1 MLVLA
6 NTGMR
11 HGTEALNLKWK
22 NLLWIKEEDQT
33 YLGLFVA
40 GKTGQRPL
48 IARDRAIRPLER
60 QLELNPNLKRQNLR

>member
-1 MLVLA
+1 VLRNYVLVLA

-22 NLLWIKEEDQT
+22 NLLWIKEEDQA

-40 GKTGQRPL
+40 GKTGHSQTPSGMCFTFVCL
-48 IARDRAIRPLER
+48 K
-60 QLELNPNLKRQNLR
+60 QL

>member
-1 MLVLA
+1 
-6 NTGMR
+6 MR

-48 IARDRAIRPLER
+48 IARDRAIRPLEW
-60 QLELNPNLKRQNLR
+60 